1 MDSQHSTAF
10 WKGGGRDY
18 GQSRGGARQGGAG
31 GWVCERDALPGPNW
45 KELTEKQPEE
55 DCAQS

>member
-1 MDSQHSTAF
+1 MDKA
-10 WKGGGRDY
+10 GVGPGRM
-18 GQSRGGARQGGAG
+18 GLG